1 VHDVSAIATGSGARS
16 NSEIL
21 AELRAPV
28 GSVIDMNV
36 RAVRMNYH
44 AQLAH
49 LVDETA
55 AFEFME
61 VFGWSF

>member
-1 VHDVSAIATGSGARS
+1 
-16 NSEIL
+16 
-21 AELRAPV
+21 
-28 GSVIDMNV
+28 MNV
-36 RAVRMNYH
+36 GAVRMSYH

-55 AFEFME
+55 AFDFTE